1 MRRFLSFLPI
11 SIFLNRAQLL
21 NALVPPPISFLKDT
35 PVSKRPKT
43 CPKTVQKRAPPP
55 GMRHLKTREV
65 LALIWPPFTFCRI
78 PGASGTQD
86 LWFSGPQVLR
96 LSGSQG
102 SWSFFNPPEETGRSF
117 IGHKSALYQKKS
129 FCCVFGQHLHTL
141 SPPTNFSKFESASKN
156 EVAGVTI

>member
-11 SIFLNRAQLL
+11 SFSLNRAQLL

-65 LALIWPPFTFCRI
+65 LALIWLPFTFCRI

-102 SWSFFNPPEETGRSF
+102 SWSFCHLPEETGRSF
-117 IGHKSALYQKKS
+117 IGHKSALYQIKS
-129 FCCVFGQHLHTL
+129 FLSVFCRHLHTL
-141 SPPTNFSKFESASKN
+141 PLPTNFWLFESASQN
-156 EVAGVTI
+156 EVVGVFT